1 MAARQTTSE
10 QDYGRYMRTLLIQS
24 QPASLAVSSSEAG
37 HLWAVLLAG
46 GAGIRMQALTRRI
59 SGDSRP
65 KQFCPIV
72 GRKTLLEQTRE
83 RIEPLFARNRQVFL
97 LSRDHERYYREQLTE
112 AGESLSLV
120 QPMNRGTGTAM
131 ILALVNIL
139 ERDADAIV
147 GFFPCDHYYSCDDS
161 FQATVR
167 SAAAAARQH
176 PDSLVSGRGGSQLP
190 RGGVRMDRTRTGR
203 FSFRGGTIIQ
213 VKRFWEKPPAHV
225 ARALLA
231 RGCLWNTF
239 VTVGRAATFLEVFCS
254 QVPQA
259 VTSLRQAIANVSL
272 DSAYYL
278 LPAVDF
284 SRDVL
289 THVTRRL
296 QVLRDRTSGWVD
308 LGSPARVL
316 ATLTQ
321 NGIEADWVTE
331 QDGSVSNPGE
341 RIVVR
346 Q

>member
-1 MAARQTTSE
+1 
-10 QDYGRYMRTLLIQS
+10 MRT
-24 QPASLAVSSSEAG
+24 EAD

-46 GAGIRMQALTRRI
+46 GDGIRMQALTRRI

-72 GRKTLLEQTRE
+72 GRKTLFEQTRA
-83 RIEPLFARNRQVFL
+83 RIEPLFVRNRQVFV
-97 LSRDHERYYREQLTE
+97 LSRDHERYYRELLTE

-139 ERDADAIV
+139 QRDADAIV
-147 GFFPCDHYYSCDDS
+147 GFFPCDHYYSCDES

-167 SAAAAARQH
+167 SAAAAGRQH
-176 PDSLVSGRGGSQLP
+176 PRSLVLVGAEANYPEAEYGWIEPEQEGLQSDAGPL
-190 RGGVRMDRTRTGR
+190 
-203 FSFRGGTIIQ
+203 FR
-213 VKRFWEKPPAHV
+213 VKQFWEKPPVHV

-239 VTVGRAATFLEVFCS
+239 VTVGRAATFLELFSCR
-254 QVPQA
+254 VPQV
-259 VTSLRQAIANVSL
+259 VTSLRRAIANVSL
-272 DSAYYL
+272 DSAYHL
-278 LPAVDF
+278 LPPVDF

-289 THVTRRL
+289 AHVTRRL
-296 QVLRDRTSGWVD
+296 QVVRDRTSGWVD
-308 LGSPARVL
+308 LGNPARVL

-321 NGIEADWVTE
+321 NGIEVDWVTE
-331 QDGSVSNPGE
+331 QDGSISNPSE

-346 Q
+346 P

>member
-1 MAARQTTSE
+1 MAAMQTTDE

-24 QPASLAVSSSEAG
+24 QPASLAVSRSEAG

-46 GAGIRMQALTRRI
+46 GDGIRMQALTRRI

-72 GRKTLLEQTRE
+72 GRKTLFEQTRL
-83 RIEPLFARNRQVFL
+83 RIEPLFARNRQVFV
-97 LSRDHERYYREQLTE
+97 LSRDHERYYCEQLTE
-112 AGESLSLV
+112 AGESLRLV

-131 ILALVNIL
+131 ILALINIL

-167 SAAAAARQH
+167 SAAAASRQH
-176 PDSLVSGRGGSQLP
+176 PDSLVLVGAEANYPEAEYGWIEPEQDGFHSEAGLL
-190 RGGVRMDRTRTGR
+190 
-203 FSFRGGTIIQ
+203 FR
-213 VKRFWEKPPAHV
+213 VKQFWEKPPVHV

-239 VTVGRAATFLEVFCS
+239 VTVGRAATFLELFCS
-254 QVPQA
+254 QVPQS
-259 VTSLRQAIANVSL
+259 VTSLRQSIANVSL
-272 DSAYYL
+272 DSAYHQ

-321 NGIEADWVTE
+321 NGIEPDWITE
-331 QDGSVSNPGE
+331 QDASISNPGE
-341 RIVVR
+341 RTVVR

>member
-1 MAARQTTSE
+1 MAATQTTSE
-10 QDYGRYMRTLLIQS
+10 QDYRRSMRTLLIQS
-24 QPASLAVSSSEAG
+24 QPVSLAVSGSETG

-46 GAGIRMQALTRRI
+46 GDGIRMQALTRRI

-72 GRKTLLEQTRE
+72 GRKTLFEQTRA
-83 RIEPLFARNRQVFL
+83 RIDPLFARNRQVFV
-97 LSRDHERYYREQLTE
+97 LSRDHERYYRQELTE
-112 AGESLSLV
+112 AAESLYLV
-120 QPMNRGTGTAM
+120 QPMNRGSGAAM
-131 ILALVNIL
+131 ILALVTIL

-167 SAAAAARQH
+167 SAAAAGRQH
-176 PDSLVSGRGGSQLP
+176 PDSLVLVGAEAHYPEAEYGWIEPEQGGLQSEAGLL
-190 RGGVRMDRTRTGR
+190 VR
-203 FSFRGGTIIQ
+203 
-213 VKRFWEKPPAHV
+213 VKQFWEKPPVHV
-225 ARALLA
+225 ARALFA

-239 VTVGRAATFLEVFCS
+239 VTVGRAATFLELFCS

-259 VTSLRQAIANVSL
+259 VASLGQAITNVSL
-272 DSAYYL
+272 DSAYHL

-284 SRDVL
+284 SHDVL

-296 QVLRDRTSGWVD
+296 QVLCDRTSGWVD

-321 NGIEADWVTE
+321 NGIEPDWVSE
-331 QDGSVSNPGE
+331 QD
-341 RIVVR
+341 RFR
-346 Q
+346 

>member
-1 MAARQTTSE
+1 MAATQTTSQ
-10 QDYGRYMRTLLIQS
+10 QDYGRYMRTLLIES
-24 QPASLAVSSSEAG
+24 QPASLAVSRSEAG

-46 GAGIRMQALTRRI
+46 GDGIRMQALTRRI

-72 GRKTLLEQTRE
+72 GRKTLFEQTRA
-83 RIEPLFARNRQVFL
+83 RIEPLFARNRQIFV

-112 AGESLSLV
+112 ASESVSLV

-131 ILALVNIL
+131 ILALVSIL
-139 ERDADAIV
+139 ERDADAVI

-167 SAAAAARQH
+167 SAVAASRQH
-176 PDSLVSGRGGSQLP
+176 PDSLVLVGAEANYPEAEYGWIEPEPGGCHSKAGLL
-190 RGGVRMDRTRTGR
+190 
-203 FSFRGGTIIQ
+203 FR
-213 VKRFWEKPPAHV
+213 VKQFWEKPPVHV

-239 VTVGRAATFLEVFCS
+239 VTVGRAATYLELFCS
-254 QVPQA
+254 QVPQTVA
-259 VTSLRQAIANVSL
+259 SLRQAIANVSL
-272 DSAYYL
+272 DTAYDQ

-289 THVTRRL
+289 THVARRL
-296 QVLRDRTSGWVD
+296 QVLCDRTSGWVD

-321 NGIEADWVTE
+321 NGIEPDWVTE
-331 QDGSVSNPGE
+331 RDESISNAGE
-341 RIVVR
+341 RTVIR

>member
-1 MAARQTTSE
+1 MAGMQTTDE

-24 QPASLAVSSSEAG
+24 QPASLAVSRSEAG

-46 GAGIRMQALTRRI
+46 GDGIRMQALTRRI

-72 GRKTLLEQTRE
+72 GRKTLFEQTRV
-83 RIEPLFARNRQVFL
+83 RIEPLFARNRQVL
-97 LSRDHERYYREQLTE
+97 VLSRDHERYYREQLTD
-112 AGESLSLV
+112 AGESLRLV

-131 ILALVNIL
+131 ILAVINIL

-167 SAAAAARQH
+167 SAAAASRQH
-176 PDSLVSGRGGSQLP
+176 PNSLVLVGAEANYPEAEYGWIEPEQDGFHSEAGLL
-190 RGGVRMDRTRTGR
+190 
-203 FSFRGGTIIQ
+203 FR
-213 VKRFWEKPPAHV
+213 VKQFWEKPPVHV
-225 ARALLA
+225 ARTLLA

-239 VTVGRAATFLEVFCS
+239 VTVGRAATFLELFCS
-254 QVPQA
+254 QVPQS
-259 VTSLRQAIANVSL
+259 VTSLRQSIANVSL
-272 DSAYYL
+272 DSAYHR

-289 THVTRRL
+289 THVSRRL
-296 QVLRDRTSGWVD
+296 KVLRDRTSGWVD

-321 NGIEADWVTE
+321 NGIEPDWITE
-331 QDGSVSNPGE
+331 QDASISNPGE
-341 RIVVR
+341 RTVVR